1 MSTHFSSRKY
11 IWTNNPLQCRESDSK
26 SPSAW
31 EQSNLKR
38 VLWTCSQAKG
48 RFSFMWVNRNKS
60 QQIMRLLHASAMI
73 IPLVA
78 ETKVW
83 YLTSEKW
90 SLLDSDANHTN
101 VTKHLKLIVLSGRC
115 KTSSVIV
122 LKWYQIFLKDWRP
135 ALHIWWERKEI
146 THIFF
151 SFFFSL
157 LSFNSAPCS
166 KWANVCSG
174 WERENESCNP
184 YAANR
189 QWNWSYQHKYAGLL
203 PKYKPSWAV
212 IQNWLTGVGKKKSSV
227 YSGLLRAISL
237 LNFGGGSEIFY

>member
-151 SFFFSL
+151 HFFFFPSL
-157 LSFNSAPCS
+157 LQLSPMFQMGQCLLGLREREWVLQSLCS
-166 KWANVCSG
+166 KQTM
-174 WERENESCNP
+174 E
-184 YAANR
+184 
-189 QWNWSYQHKYAGLL
+189 L
-203 PKYKPSWAV
+203 V
-212 IQNWLTGVGKKKSSV
+212 IST
-227 YSGLLRAISL
+227 
-237 LNFGGGSEIFY
+237 